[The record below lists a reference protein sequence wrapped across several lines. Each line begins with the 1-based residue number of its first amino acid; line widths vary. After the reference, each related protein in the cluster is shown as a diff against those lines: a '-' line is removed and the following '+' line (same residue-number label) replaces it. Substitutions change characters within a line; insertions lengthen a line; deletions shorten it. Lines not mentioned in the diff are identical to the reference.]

1 MIKRKEIKSLISPL
15 QDLTFNHS
23 DSYTRVLEV
32 EKTWMMLRRTQS
44 MNYLRQKRS
53 KDGMS
58 RTIKRI
64 ALAIKQ
70 RRASVSSETS
80 SE

>member
-15 QDLTFNHS
+15 QDLTINHS

-32 EKTWMMLRRTQS
+32 ERTWMILRRTQS

-53 KDGMS
+53 KDG
-58 RTIKRI
+58 TIKEI